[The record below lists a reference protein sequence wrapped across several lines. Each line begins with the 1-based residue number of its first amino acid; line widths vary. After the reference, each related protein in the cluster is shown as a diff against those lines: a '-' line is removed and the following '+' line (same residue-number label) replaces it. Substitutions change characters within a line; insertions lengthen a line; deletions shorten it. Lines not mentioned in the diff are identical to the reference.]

1 MPVGATQTKIILEEF
16 IMAKQT
22 LIGQVYSVEGFDYKK
37 NGEDRRRVVFRL
49 GMDKPYKVEKK
60 IDGENKQVREKTF
73 ITAKCFNGLSES
85 IEEYFG
91 GEDNKGRWI
100 MLTGHYETEE
110 FEKTVEIDHPEDEDV
125 VIELPVK
132 TQQLVFMVDGFSFIG
147 PAPEGA
153 TPSKPK
159 EKKKKTVQF
168 KKKSEKGKPSADDA
182 QKELQSDA
190 EETEDAP
197 F

>member
-1 MPVGATQTKIILEEF
+1 MS
-16 IMAKQT
+16 KQQ
-22 LIGQVYSVEGFDYKK
+22 LIGQVYNVEGFDYKK

-49 GMDKPYKVEKK
+49 GMDKPYKVEKT
-60 IDGENKQVREKTF
+60 INGEKKEVREKTF

-100 MLTGHYETEE
+100 QLFGHYETEE

-132 TQQLVFMVDGFSFIG
+132 VQQLVFIVDGFNFIG
-147 PAPEGA
+147 PAPEQS
-153 TPSKPK
+153 TESKPK

-168 KKKSEKGKPSADDA
+168 KKKSDKGKPSADDA
-182 QKELQSDA
+182 KKELES
-190 EETEDAP
+190 ETEDTEEAP

>member
-1 MPVGATQTKIILEEF
+1 
-16 IMAKQT
+16 MAKQN
-22 LIGQVYSVEGFDYKK
+22 LIGQVYSVEGFDFKK

-49 GMDKPYKVEKK
+49 GMDKPYKVEKT
-60 IDGENKQVREKTF
+60 IDGEKKEVREKTF
-73 ITAKCFNGLSES
+73 ITCKCFNGLSES

-100 MLTGHYETEE
+100 MLSGHYETEE
-110 FEKTVEIDHPEDEDV
+110 FEKTVEIDHPEDEEV

-132 TQQLVFMVDGFSFIG
+132 VQQLVFIVDGFSFIG
-147 PAPEGA
+147 NAPERSGE
-153 TPSKPK
+153 SKPK

-168 KKKSEKGKPSADDA
+168 KKKGDKKTSAETA
-182 QKELQSDA
+182 QKELEKDA
-190 EETEDAP
+190 EEDEEAP